1 MKTEN
6 GKPRKDFKEVIS
18 SFRPWN
24 CPCPW
29 LGFDLG
35 YILRPE
41 VCIRGIGRTNL
52 PIYSLITRRRTY
64 KKKNAEIRTD
74 FTDAFNTG
82 CAPDT
87 GVVAASDAFVR
98 GGTTAAVVYVQ
109 VWAYTLVL
117 EGADGTGAHSHW
129 ALLARVRIN
138 INKIN

>member
-1 MKTEN
+1 MSDVYVDPRKRSDAGRDSPRTKTKN

-18 SFRPWN
+18 GFWFWN
-24 CPCPW
+24 RPCPW

-74 FTDAFNTG
+74 FTDAFDARRATD
-82 CAPDT
+82 A
-87 GVVAASDAFVR
+87 GVVAASDAFAR
-98 GGTTAAVVYVQ
+98 RGTTAAIVYV
-109 VWAYTLVL
+109 
-117 EGADGTGAHSHW
+117 
-129 ALLARVRIN
+129 
-138 INKIN
+138 